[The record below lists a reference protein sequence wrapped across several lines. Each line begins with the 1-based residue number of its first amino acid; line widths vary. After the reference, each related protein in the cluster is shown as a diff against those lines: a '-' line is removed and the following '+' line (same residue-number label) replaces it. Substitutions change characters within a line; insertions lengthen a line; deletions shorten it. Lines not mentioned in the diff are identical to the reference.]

1 MLRSSVSHFTGD
13 PICVGCEQHPVVA
26 RLSMPV
32 LPRQSGRLHGEEG
45 RESAIRKFPSKG
57 DGVFLE
63 SGDGAPIT
71 RNREREGS
79 HEIDRQHRSHLFD
92 IVQRASL
99 ALFESDKELS
109 EKARIT
115 MVEALKTAQKEVPG
129 KPVEVTMGKDDGRV
143 VYKIEIIDKNKNTK
157 KVYIDAVTGKV
168 HTVKD

>member
-1 MLRSSVSHFTGD
+1 MKSVVSIALMCLTLSS
-13 PICVGCEQHPVVA
+13 
-26 RLSMPV
+26 
-32 LPRQSGRLHGEEG
+32 
-45 RESAIRKFPSKG
+45 
-57 DGVFLE
+57 
-63 SGDGAPIT
+63 AP
-71 RNREREGS
+71 
-79 HEIDRQHRSHLFD
+79 
-92 IVQRASL
+92 AW

-129 KPVEVTMGKDDGRV
+129 KPVEVNMGKDDGRV

>member
-1 MLRSSVSHFTGD
+1 MKSVVSIAL
-13 PICVGCEQHPVVA
+13 IC
-26 RLSMPV
+26 L
-32 LPRQSGRLHGEEG
+32 
-45 RESAIRKFPSKG
+45 
-57 DGVFLE
+57 
-63 SGDGAPIT
+63 T
-71 RNREREGS
+71 
-79 HEIDRQHRSHLFD
+79 LFS
-92 IVQRASL
+92 VPAW

-109 EKARIT
+109 EKARVT